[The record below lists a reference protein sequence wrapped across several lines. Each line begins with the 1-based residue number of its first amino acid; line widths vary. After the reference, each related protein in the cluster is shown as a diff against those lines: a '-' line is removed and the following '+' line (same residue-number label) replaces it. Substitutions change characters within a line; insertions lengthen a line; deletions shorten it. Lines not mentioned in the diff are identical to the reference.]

1 MERNDCELVR
11 AAQAGDKAAF
21 VDIVSRYQAMVTG
34 ITLGILKNFQSSE
47 DAAQEVFI
55 TAWLKIAKIR
65 DPSKL
70 KAWLAQIARNTA
82 LTHLRKAPK
91 SALLPLK
98 EEAHT
103 HSPDHTAASIEEH
116 TLVLQELSQLPENL
130 RLPLV
135 LFYRE
140 NQSINNVAVS
150 LGLSPEAVKKRLYRG
165 RSALR
170 DRVSKLLDPVLQRTR
185 PGPLFTTAVASG
197 IGAMMEPSAVAAT
210 AVTHTPATAT
220 KFSLSTTTLVVA
232 LAFPTGYGL
241 HKTLENP
248 SPTSPTIPSKT
259 APPISTSRLFY
270 DNTDTPLVAQWKA
283 LRNRHIH
290 SKNDY
295 PSLFQEIESLQD
307 SLQRETFTSLC
318 LAEWAQASPNEAL
331 AFLRKQTSIPHTV
344 LHRFL
349 REWVRLDPA
358 SALAEIKVHS
368 LWENNDSPEV
378 LFDLAQGSPEQLVTA
393 ISLCS
398 SFRNYPHY
406 IRGAITKA
414 IAHNQSGLIA
424 STHAALDEAKK
435 SDPHLYSSHHGYL
448 DKILTA
454 TAFAIADQPSE
465 DVDIWISSISPS
477 RSLPFILHSYLKGL
491 ARTNP
496 SLALERLTEFQ
507 PNLLKH
513 QPRDIVQTSA
523 HVNFHTTLSWL
534 SQNEKNDNAS
544 KLSDLSLMSAF
555 LHHFE
560 ERVPRSIKKRRSS
573 DFRCPASWRS
583 PYLELIS
590 RKTSGTLAVASSKR

>member
-1 MERNDCELVR
+1 MERNDCDLVR

-259 APPISTSRLFY
+259 APQFPLPVYFMTIQTLPWSPNGKLFEIVTSTAK
-270 DNTDTPLVAQWKA
+270 TIT
-283 LRNRHIH
+283 
-290 SKNDY
+290 
-295 PSLFQEIESLQD
+295 
-307 SLQRETFTSLC
+307 
-318 LAEWAQASPNEAL
+318 QAS
-331 AFLRKQTSIPHTV
+331 FRKS
-344 LHRFL
+344 
-349 REWVRLDPA
+349 
-358 SALAEIKVHS
+358 
-368 LWENNDSPEV
+368 SP
-378 LFDLAQGSPEQLVTA
+378 
-393 ISLCS
+393 C
-398 SFRNYPHY
+398 
-406 IRGAITKA
+406 
-414 IAHNQSGLIA
+414 
-424 STHAALDEAKK
+424 
-435 SDPHLYSSHHGYL
+435 
-448 DKILTA
+448 KIL
-454 TAFAIADQPSE
+454 F
-465 DVDIWISSISPS
+465 
-477 RSLPFILHSYLKGL
+477 
-491 ARTNP
+491 
-496 SLALERLTEFQ
+496 
-507 PNLLKH
+507 
-513 QPRDIVQTSA
+513 
-523 HVNFHTTLSWL
+523 
-534 SQNEKNDNAS
+534 NEKPSPHSAS
-544 KLSDLSLMSAF
+544 LNGLKL
-555 LHHFE
+555 
-560 ERVPRSIKKRRSS
+560 PRMKRLPS
-573 DFRCPASWRS
+573 
-583 PYLELIS
+583 
-590 RKTSGTLAVASSKR
+590 